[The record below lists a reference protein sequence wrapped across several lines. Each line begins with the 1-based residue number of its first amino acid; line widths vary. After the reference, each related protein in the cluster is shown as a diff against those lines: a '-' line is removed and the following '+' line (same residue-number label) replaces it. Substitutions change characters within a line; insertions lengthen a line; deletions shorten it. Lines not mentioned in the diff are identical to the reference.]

1 MGNLEDNSVTFQATL
16 GKISTLVDG
25 GVRIT
30 LDLPESAGEILS
42 ELASLRGVAL
52 QVALVQSE

>member
-1 MGNLEDNSVTFQATL
+1 LGNLEDNSVTFQATL